1 MVILCHLTVILVDR
15 GIQPT
20 DKRITCHIFLDLCEK
35 FLLLAE
41 MCLGLSSS
49 TQLDKSKPTDRSIY
63 YL

>member
-35 FLLLAE
+35 FFFI
-41 MCLGLSSS
+41 S
-49 TQLDKSKPTDRSIY
+49 RNVFRIIFIHSIR
-63 YL
+63 